1 MFVLLMR
8 YLKGYLRICA
18 TSTSPERFLNLCRN
32 RGILL
37 WGLSPHGR
45 DYEMY
50 ISIRGFRKLKPV
62 LKKTKTKVTIEE
74 RFGLPFFFHKYR
86 KRKMFFCGA
95 AGCVMIVYLLSLFI
109 WNIHIDGNQTRTD
122 ETILAF
128 LEEKNTVHGM
138 LRKDV
143 DCEQIVKDIRQQF
156 DDIIWVSAYVKGTR
170 LMIQV
175 KENSDTITMPAT
187 EMEKPSDIVA
197 DKDGVVTEIITR
209 KGVPLVHAGDEV
221 KKGDLLVSG
230 RVEVLN
236 DSKEVIGYQYQTAD
250 ADIFVQTVCPYE
262 EKMERAYEKKIYTE
276 KERRKYYLKWNDI
289 KVSVGMTKNQYQ
301 HAERLTEEYRWTLGE
316 HFVLPVSHGMEW
328 EREYRLQK
336 KLYGKEEVQTM
347 LSENFHRFCGELE
360 KKGVQILEN
369 NVKIHIGQNLA
380 TAKGTLTLIEPAGEQ
395 RETEIIEVEQ
405 KTEGEQ

>member
-8 YLKGYLRICA
+8 YLKGYLKICV

-37 WGLSPHGR
+37 WGLSPKGR
-45 DYEMY
+45 DYEMC
-50 ISIRGFRKLKPV
+50 ISVSGFRKLKPV
-62 LKKTKTKVTIEE
+62 LKKTKTKVVIEE

-95 AGCVMIVYLLSLFI
+95 AGCAVVVYLLSLFI

-128 LEEKNTVHGM
+128 LEEKHTVHGM

-175 KENSDTITMPAT
+175 KENSDTVTMPAT

-236 DSKEVIGYQYQTAD
+236 DSKEVTGYQYQAAD
-250 ADIFVQTVCPYE
+250 ADIFVQTVCTYEETVERSYE
-262 EKMERAYEKKIYTE
+262 EKTYTE
-276 KERRKYYLKWNDI
+276 KEKQKYYLKVHNT
-289 KVSVGMTKNQYQ
+289 KLSVGTTKNQYR
-301 HAERLTEEYRWTLGE
+301 HAERHTKEYRWKLGE
-316 HFVLPVSHGMEW
+316 HFELPVSHGRELV
-328 EREYRLQK
+328 REYRLQK
-336 KLYGKEEVQTM
+336 KTYQKEEVQAI
-347 LSENFHRFCGELE
+347 LSENFHRFCEELE

-380 TAKGTLTLIEPAGEQ
+380 AAKGTLTLIEPAGES
-395 RETEIIEVEQ
+395 RETEIIEVQQ

>member
-8 YLKGYLRICA
+8 YLKGYLRICV

-289 KVSVGMTKNQYQ
+289 KVSVGTTKIQYQ

-316 HFVLPVSHGMEW
+316 HFVLPVSHGMER

-336 KLYGKEEVQTM
+336 KLYAKEEVQTM

>member
-8 YLKGYLRICA
+8 YLRGYLKICV

-37 WGLSPHGR
+37 WGLSPKGR
-45 DYEMY
+45 DYEMC
-50 ISIRGFRKLKPV
+50 ISVSGFRKLKPV
-62 LKKTKTKVTIEE
+62 LKKTKTKVVIKE

-95 AGCVMIVYLLSLFI
+95 AGCAVVVYLLSLFI

-128 LEEKNTVHGM
+128 LEEKHTVHGM

-175 KENSDTITMPAT
+175 KENSDTVTMPAT

-236 DSKEVIGYQYQTAD
+236 DSKEVTGYQYQTAD

-262 EKMERAYEKKIYTE
+262 ETMERSYKEKIYTE
-276 KERRKYYLKWNDI
+276 KERQKYYLQLSNTKF
-289 KVSVGMTKNQYQ
+289 SVGTTKNQYS
-301 HAERLTEEYRWTLGE
+301 HAERHTKEYRWKLGE
-316 HFVLPVSHGMEW
+316 HFELPVSHGTELV
-328 EREYRLQK
+328 REYRLQK
-336 KLYGKEEVQTM
+336 KLYQKEEVRAI
-347 LSENFHRFCGELE
+347 LSENFHRFCEELE

-380 TAKGTLTLIEPAGEQ
+380 AAKGTLTLIEPAGES
-395 RETEIIEVEQ
+395 RETEIIEVQQ
-405 KTEGEQ
+405 KAEGEQ

>member
-8 YLKGYLRICA
+8 YLRGYLKICV
-18 TSTSPERFLNLCRN
+18 TSASPERFLNLCRN

-37 WGLSPHGR
+37 WGLSPKER

-50 ISIRGFRKLKPV
+50 ISVRGFRKLKPV
-62 LKKTKTKVTIEE
+62 LKKTKTKIVIEE

-95 AGCVMIVYLLSLFI
+95 AGCVLAVYLFSLFI

-128 LEEKNTVHGM
+128 LEEKHTRHGM

-143 DCEQIVKDIRQQF
+143 DCERIVKEIRQQF

-187 EMEKPSDIVA
+187 EMKKPTDIVA
-197 DKDGVVTEIITR
+197 DKDGVITEIITR
-209 KGVPLVHAGDEV
+209 KGVPLVHAGDKV

-236 DSKEVIGYQYQTAD
+236 DSKEVTGYQYQTAD
-250 ADIFVQTVCPYE
+250 ADIFVQTACPYE
-262 EKMERAYEKKIYTE
+262 ETVERFYEEKCYTE
-276 KERRKYYLKWNDI
+276 KEKKKYYLKINHT
-289 KVSVGMTKNQYQ
+289 KLSVGTTKNQYQ
-301 HAERLTEEYRWTLGE
+301 HAEQHTTEHRWKLGE
-316 HFVLPVSHGMEW
+316 HFELPVSHGTEVV
-328 EREYRLQK
+328 REYGLRK
-336 KLYGKEEVQTM
+336 KTYQKEELQTM
-347 LSENFHRFCGELE
+347 LSKNFQRFCEELE

-380 TAKGTLTLIEPAGEQ
+380 AAKGTLTLIEPAGEQ

>member
-8 YLKGYLRICA
+8 YLKGYLKICV

-37 WGLSPHGR
+37 WGLSPKGR
-45 DYEMY
+45 DYEMC
-50 ISIRGFRKLKPV
+50 ISVSGFRKLKPV
-62 LKKTKTKVTIEE
+62 LKKTKTKVVIKE

-95 AGCVMIVYLLSLFI
+95 AGCAVVVYLLSLFI

-128 LEEKNTVHGM
+128 LEEKHTVHGM

-175 KENSDTITMPAT
+175 KENSDTVTMPAT

-236 DSKEVIGYQYQTAD
+236 DSKEVTGYQYQTAD

-262 EKMERAYEKKIYTE
+262 ETMERSYKEKIYTE
-276 KERRKYYLKWNDI
+276 KERQKYYLQLSNTKF
-289 KVSVGMTKNQYQ
+289 SVGTTKNQYS
-301 HAERLTEEYRWTLGE
+301 HAERHTKEYRWKLGE
-316 HFVLPVSHGMEW
+316 HFELPVSHGTELV
-328 EREYRLQK
+328 REYRLQK
-336 KLYGKEEVQTM
+336 KLYQKEEVQAI
-347 LSENFHRFCGELE
+347 LSENFHRFCEELE

-380 TAKGTLTLIEPAGEQ
+380 AAKGTLTLIEPAGES
-395 RETEIIEVEQ
+395 RETEIIEVQQ
-405 KTEGEQ
+405 KAEGEQ

>member
-8 YLKGYLRICA
+8 YLKGYLRICV

-289 KVSVGMTKNQYQ
+289 KVSVGTTKNQYQ

-316 HFVLPVSHGMEW
+316 HFVLPVSHGMER

-336 KLYGKEEVQTM
+336 KLYAKEEVQTM

-380 TAKGTLTLIEPAGEQ
+380 TA
-395 RETEIIEVEQ
+395 
-405 KTEGEQ
+405 

>member
-8 YLKGYLRICA
+8 YLKGYLRICV

-209 KGVPLVHAGDEV
+209 KGVPLVH
-221 KKGDLLVSG
+221 
-230 RVEVLN
+230 
-236 DSKEVIGYQYQTAD
+236 I
-250 ADIFVQTVCPYE
+250 
-262 EKMERAYEKKIYTE
+262 
-276 KERRKYYLKWNDI
+276 
-289 KVSVGMTKNQYQ
+289 
-301 HAERLTEEYRWTLGE
+301 
-316 HFVLPVSHGMEW
+316 
-328 EREYRLQK
+328 
-336 KLYGKEEVQTM
+336 
-347 LSENFHRFCGELE
+347 
-360 KKGVQILEN
+360 
-369 NVKIHIGQNLA
+369 
-380 TAKGTLTLIEPAGEQ
+380 
-395 RETEIIEVEQ
+395 
-405 KTEGEQ
+405 

>member
-8 YLKGYLRICA
+8 YLKGYLRICV

-347 LSENFHRFCGELE
+347 LRENFHRFCGELE